1 MATSDAQLQTMLAQ
15 QTAQSAAVARTS
27 PTLPSAGSAMAFVR
41 GEPGAFPVV
50 LLHTVVRAGIIGAGL
65 YVAGTRRNVLRTA
78 VVSSLAIET
87 FVLCWAV
94 HQNNQARV

>member
-1 MATSDAQLQTMLAQ
+1 MPVSDAQLQTMLSQ
-15 QTAQSAAVARTS
+15 QTAESAATKMT

-50 LLHTVVRAGIIGAGL
+50 ALHTLLRAGIIGAGL
-65 YVAGTRRNVLRTA
+65 YVAGTRRNIVRTSL
-78 VVSSLAIET
+78 VSSLAIEA

-94 HQNNQARV
+94 HQNNRAAV